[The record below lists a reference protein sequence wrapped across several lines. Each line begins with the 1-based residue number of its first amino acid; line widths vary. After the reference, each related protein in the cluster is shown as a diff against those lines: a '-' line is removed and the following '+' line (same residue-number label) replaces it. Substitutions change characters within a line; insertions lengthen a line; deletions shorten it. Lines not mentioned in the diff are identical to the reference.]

1 MQTELY
7 LKRILSNLFHIVL
20 VISQIEID
28 VGINT
33 PELNSGTIIGP
44 ECNHKKILIIINH
57 LSL

>member
-44 ECNHKKILIIINH
+44 ECNHKKILI
-57 LSL
+57 L